1 MKPLLI
7 ELIVLTIFISIT
19 VFAQHPPDTLWTNI
33 YTYGYNSCGY
43 SVEQTTDS
51 GFIACGLTTIGI
63 INYPYLVKTDANG
76 NSIWEHIYPA
86 NAGAGLYEV
95 HQTSDGG
102 YVVVGGISPSMG
114 EGYIYLIKTDANGD
128 TIWSRTYG
136 GENLDAGESVQQ
148 TLDGGYIITGY
159 SYYYEGVNLISYIF
173 LMKTDANGDSLWMRT
188 YDYIYG
194 KGRSV
199 LQNQDGD
206 YIIAGHCWEEG
217 AYYGDV
223 YLIKTD
229 QDGDTL
235 WTRKHGGA
243 YNDAGRSIQQTYNG
257 GYIITGGSCPMGN
270 QNKDVYLIKT
280 DENGDTLWTR
290 TYGGG
295 EDDNGYCVDQTTDGG
310 YVITGRT
317 ESFSTG
323 TWEDLYLIRTDE
335 VGDTLWTCTFGDSG
349 LGDVDWGYSVQQ
361 TTDGGFIV
369 AGRTDSYTPDD
380 SPRMWLIRL
389 DSENIPSIED
399 LTIQI
404 SGDDVILRWPEMPV
418 AEGYNIY
425 RSLNPYFGISGMTP
439 IATQTQCTFIDSN
452 VVGGMYF
459 YRVTVVY

>member
-1 MKPLLI
+1 MKR
-7 ELIVLTIFISIT
+7 VIFILT
-19 VFAQHPPDTLWTNI
+19 VVILSSLTALAQHPPDTLWTNT
-33 YTYGYNSCGY
+33 YTYGYQSFGY
-43 SVEQTTDS
+43 SVEQTTDG
-51 GFIACGLTTIGI
+51 GFIASGMTTVGFIQH
-63 INYPYLVKTDANG
+63 PYLVKTDANG
-76 NSIWEHIYPA
+76 NSIWERIYPA

-114 EGYIYLIKTDANGD
+114 EGYIYLIKTDADGD
-128 TIWSRTYG
+128 TIWTRTYG
-136 GENLDAGESVQQ
+136 GENLDSGKSVQQ
-148 TLDGGYIITGY
+148 TWDGGYIITGCT
-159 SYYYEGVNLISYIF
+159 YYYENGDPISYI
-173 LMKTDANGDSLWMRT
+173 LLLKTNANGDSLWMRT

-194 KGRSV
+194 GGYSV
-199 LQNQDGD
+199 LQNRDGD
-206 YIIAGHCWEEG
+206 YVITGYAWEEG

-235 WTRKHGGA
+235 WTRTYGGVF
-243 YNDAGRSIQQTYNG
+243 NEVGRFVQQTSDG
-257 GYIITGGSCPMGN
+257 GYIIAGCTMPSGAGMV
-270 QNKDVYLIKT
+270 DVYLIKT
-280 DENGDTLWTR
+280 DAEGDTLWTR
-290 TYGGG
+290 TYGGYNI
-295 EDDNGYCVDQTTDGG
+295 DDGYCVDQTFDGG
-310 YVITGRT
+310 YIITGYT
-317 ESFSTG
+317 KSFSTV
-323 TWEDLYLIRTDE
+323 TWADLYLIRTDE

-349 LGDVDWGYSVQQ
+349 LGDVDRGYGVQQ
-361 TTDGGFIV
+361 TTEGGFIV

-399 LTIQI
+399 MTIQI
-404 SGDDVILRWPEMPV
+404 SGDDVILNWPAMPA

-452 VVGGMYF
+452 AVGGMYF